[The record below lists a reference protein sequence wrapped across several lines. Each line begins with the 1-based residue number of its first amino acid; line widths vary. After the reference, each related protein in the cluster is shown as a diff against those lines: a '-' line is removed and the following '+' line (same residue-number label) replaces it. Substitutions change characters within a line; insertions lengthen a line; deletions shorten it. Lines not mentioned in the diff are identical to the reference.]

1 MLLRLDNAPQNAGHY
16 LFSEWDG
23 SGLFYALVPTVETDY
38 SAMRRLWWQ
47 DTGDRGAVQHLL
59 PFSRVPRAATSVVKR
74 RHTTATC
81 RTIPGVQKTV
91 NIWPPYI
98 LAQMSNCN
106 FHPAPSHSE
115 NKQVGL
121 TLRWSSV
128 SLLTIWL
135 HKILLQGE
143 LKWTKSLNAHPSS
156 TITFQAKQLMSMNRI
171 IRMQNQ

>member
-1 MLLRLDNAPQNAGHY
+1 MKYVVNSKYVVNWVKKSKICSIHLFIHQQMLLRLDNAPQNAGHY

-115 NKQVGL
+115 NK
-121 TLRWSSV
+121 
-128 SLLTIWL
+128 
-135 HKILLQGE
+135 
-143 LKWTKSLNAHPSS
+143 
-156 TITFQAKQLMSMNRI
+156 
-171 IRMQNQ
+171 